1 MSVRRSRASPQRIA
15 DLNLL
20 SQGLWIVAHECGHQA
35 FSESK
40 TINNAVGWVLHSIC
54 GVPYHSWRISHGRHH
69 AATGHIHRDEVF
81 VPRTRDQLGLP
92 KLDEAKEDVEGF
104 NVTAERQKELAEAI
118 GDAPLFV
125 LVNLIVQQVRQVI
138 FSSDGCSTAADVA
151 SSRSSS
157 AGRCTSPGTR
167 AASSTTRRGRTT
179 SRPRL

>member
-1 MSVRRSRASPQRIA
+1 MLRSAT
-15 DLNLL
+15 
-20 SQGLWIVAHECGHQA
+20 GLWIIAHECGHQA

-92 KLDEAKEDVEGF
+92 KLDEVKEDVEGF

-125 LVNLIVQQVRQVI
+125 LVNLIVQQVRRAPL
-138 FSSDGCSTAADVA
+138 SSEPATARTVADSVRSTARRLADVPHPQ
-151 SSRSSS
+151 RQ
-157 AGRCTSPGTR
+157 
-167 AASSTTRRGRTT
+167 
-179 SRPRL
+179 RPAPLPPADQPLLAVGCHL